1 MERNGVHVRSWR
13 GVRATL
19 SWLHVPLYAT
29 YDIDVEFRFGVAW
42 NQVGLEWGRWALGSK
57 VNSLNVKSLRGV
69 IANCMLY
76 IIGSFRGSAWG
87 IISARA
93 YSRCRTD
100 RLLRRVRTRKVRHV
114 FGTLSGYSTPCGWLM
129 AVAFPSTSTSTLP
142 STKTLGVIAAAARS
156 PKRYSL
162 FLSGLLAVTIYSRAL
177 ALLELHA
184 VVIVFWYS
192 SVFIL
197 MIVLDYIH
205 GEG

>member
-1 MERNGVHVRSWR
+1 
-13 GVRATL
+13 
-19 SWLHVPLYAT
+19 
-29 YDIDVEFRFGVAW
+29 
-42 NQVGLEWGRWALGSK
+42 
-57 VNSLNVKSLRGV
+57 
-69 IANCMLY
+69 
-76 IIGSFRGSAWG
+76 
-87 IISARA
+87 
-93 YSRCRTD
+93 
-100 RLLRRVRTRKVRHV
+100 
-114 FGTLSGYSTPCGWLM
+114 M

-142 STKTLGVIAAAARS
+142 STETLGVIAAAARS

-184 VVIVFWYS
+184 AVIVFWYS